1 MLTDISLYLADRP
14 LPPPLPAAQF
24 TTLSTDYTDDFEK
37 TLIVHAEDPEVYDSG
52 NRLSVFYKRNK
63 VEANTVENQILD
75 CDDWQDK
82 EDKVLKIFHDVFPT
96 ISVFCPTVTRITVVT
111 VDGKLTTSLSEDT
124 DEITIYLPIPPHLSH
139 LPTVPIAELRKV
151 EALHADVDLVKWQS
165 EPFAFKKSVEDPE
178 GTIQELTILD
188 KLSNSP
194 NIIDVT
200 GIVVNQDKTIRGFLM
215 PYIPAGNLRVLFER
229 IRKDEGVAHDQL
241 ILDWSNKLRW
251 ALQIVQGVV
260 DLHSIAAYN
269 GDLKPEN
276 IVVAQDGQ
284 AILIDFLPMGISD
297 MFAAPELLEKWDDH
311 EIEFKSML
319 TPQADIYSLGLTLYA
334 LTQENGMV
342 ARPPVWR
349 EGSAPAWYQ
358 GVVQRCL
365 EVDPSARPS
374 ATEVLSLLQKG
385 SS

>member
-1 MLTDISLYLADRP
+1 M
-14 LPPPLPAAQF
+14 
-24 TTLSTDYTDDFEK
+24 
-37 TLIVHAEDPEVYDSG
+37 
-52 NRLSVFYKRNK
+52 
-63 VEANTVENQILD
+63 
-75 CDDWQDK
+75 
-82 EDKVLKIFHDVFPT
+82 
-96 ISVFCPTVTRITVVT
+96 
-111 VDGKLTTSLSEDT
+111 
-124 DEITIYLPIPPHLSH
+124 
-139 LPTVPIAELRKV
+139 
-151 EALHADVDLVKWQS
+151 
-165 EPFAFKKSVEDPE
+165 
-178 GTIQELTILD
+178 
-188 KLSNSP
+188 
-194 NIIDVT
+194 
-200 GIVVNQDKTIRGFLM
+200 
-215 PYIPAGNLRVLFER
+215 FER
-229 IRKDEGVAHDQL
+229 IREDEGVAPDQL
-241 ILDWSNKLRW
+241 ILDWSIKLRW

-311 EIEFKSML
+311 KIGFKSML

-334 LTQENGMV
+334 LAQENGMV

-358 GVVQRCL
+358 IVVQRCL